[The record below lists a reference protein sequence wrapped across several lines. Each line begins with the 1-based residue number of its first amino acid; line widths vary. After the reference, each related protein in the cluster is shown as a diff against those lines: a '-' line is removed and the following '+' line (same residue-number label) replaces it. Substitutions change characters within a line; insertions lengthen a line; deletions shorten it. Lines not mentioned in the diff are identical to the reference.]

1 MDILYNILQNP
12 KRCEI
17 SPELVKVAN
26 KSYPGDLIVNLPS
39 KTAKSYPLCAL
50 AFFLLKSDLP
60 IADYIAEC
68 QNLKIQ
74 PIRYL
79 DHATIKKDMDNYSP
93 ISIKGIFFT
102 MNYLSE
108 KEYTLYSP
116 NDRDIIIISNDFMS
130 PITIDNIK
138 SVLETGNISGGDIVN
153 DIVNTDNMNSTDNT
167 NSTDNVNATDS
178 GNAKNDKNTLS
189 TAPTRKGKGKSE
201 IKIKNSIFRIV
212 EDVSELKDE
221 EIELVKG
228 MFVYGADDENLR
240 KISKF
245 KKFKKNFVIYN
256 VRNDEIGNRLM
267 ITNGRVENHE
277 EIMEQLIE

>member
-1 MDILYNILQNP
+1 
-12 KRCEI
+12 
-17 SPELVKVAN
+17 
-26 KSYPGDLIVNLPS
+26 
-39 KTAKSYPLCAL
+39 
-50 AFFLLKSDLP
+50 
-60 IADYIAEC
+60 
-68 QNLKIQ
+68 
-74 PIRYL
+74 
-79 DHATIKKDMDNYSP
+79 MDNYSP